1 MHNRLFYSIVPAHDA
16 RIELMVTDN
25 IAKTLRM
32 SLRVSGMK
40 VTKYRHSTKYH
51 HSKVIFRFF

>member
-40 VTKYRHSTKYH
+40 VT
-51 HSKVIFRFF
+51 